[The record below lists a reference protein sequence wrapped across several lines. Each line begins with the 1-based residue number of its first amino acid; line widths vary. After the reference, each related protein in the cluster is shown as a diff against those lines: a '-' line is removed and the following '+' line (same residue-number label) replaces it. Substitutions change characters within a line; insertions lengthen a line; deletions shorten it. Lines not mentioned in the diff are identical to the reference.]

1 MTVHWF
7 STALLTVKMGFFG
20 YRDGVILVMV
30 YSSQSLSQL
39 SSGVSGLDTLLH
51 GGLVSNRLY
60 LAVGAPGTGK
70 TMAGLHFLQA
80 GLDANEDVLFIHG
93 EESRKDIIANA
104 AEIDINLADADF
116 LDIGPE
122 SDFFTQSQSYDVVNP
137 QDVGDDRLVAD
148 IRETIEQLDP
158 DRVLIDP
165 ISQLQYIEPSEYQF
179 RKRIIAFTRF
189 LKERETTVLATKT
202 PGIQMDEQ
210 LRSLSDGVIQ
220 LVHEEESRRIIVPKH
235 RGVGQQDGSHGLEIH
250 DDGLHVYPALR
261 PDSHDRTF
269 DPAQHPSGITGLDTL
284 LDGGLERGTV
294 TIISGPSGVGKST
307 TAAEFLHTVAVN
319 EGGALAYLFEESL
332 ETFTHRGET
341 FGIPITKL
349 RENGGLTVEEILPQT
364 QSPEE
369 FAQLVK
375 QQVETQDAN
384 LVVLDGIEG
393 YQAAIKGGGDDVDLH
408 KRLHALT
415 QYLTNMNVTVVLL
428 DERHQVTGLSRPTG
442 SNISYLADN
451 LLFQQYLGRE
461 GELQR
466 VIGVLKK
473 RVSDFETTPHRFQI
487 TANGIEVGSALTDIR
502 GVLGGM
508 PERSNDRRGSGT

>member
-1 MTVHWF
+1 MDVF
-7 STALLTVKMGFFG
+7 LMG
-20 YRDGVILVMV
+20 YR
-30 YSSQSLSQL
+30 SESLTQL
-39 SSGVSGLDTLLH
+39 SSGIPGLDTLLH

-60 LAVGAPGTGK
+60 LAVGVPGTGK
-70 TMAGLHFLQA
+70 TMTGLHFLQA

-104 AEIDINLADADF
+104 AEIDIDLGDADF

-137 QDVGDDRLVAD
+137 QDVGDDRLIAD

-202 PGIQMDEQ
+202 PGLQMDEQ

-220 LVHEEESRRIIVPKH
+220 LTHEEDSRRITVPKH
-235 RGVGQQDGSHGLEIH
+235 RGVGQQDGTHGLEIQ
-250 DDGLHVYPALR
+250 DAGLHVYPALR
-261 PDSHDRTF
+261 PDNQEWTF
-269 DPAQHPSGITGLDTL
+269 DPTQLPSGITALDAL
-284 LDGGLERGTV
+284 LDGGLEKGTV

-307 TAAEFLHTVAVN
+307 TAAEFLHTVAAN
-319 EGGALAYLFEESL
+319 EAGALAYLFEESL
-332 ETFTHRGET
+332 EAFTYRGET
-341 FGIPITKL
+341 FGIPVTQL
-349 RENGGLTVEEILPQT
+349 RESGSLTVEEILPQT
-364 QSPEE
+364 LSPEE

-375 QQVETQDAN
+375 QQVENQDAN

-393 YQAAIKGGGDDVDLH
+393 YQAAIKGGGGDVDLH

-415 QYLTNMNVTVVLL
+415 RYLTSMNVAVILL
-428 DERHQVTGLSRPTG
+428 DQRHQVTGLSQPTG

-451 LLFQQYLGRE
+451 ILFQQYLERE
-461 GELQR
+461 DELQR

-473 RVSDFETTPHRFQI
+473 RVSGFEATPRRFQI
-487 TANGIEVGSALTDIR
+487 TANGIEVGAPLTDIR
-502 GVLGGM
+502 GVLGGL
-508 PERSNDRRGSGT
+508 PERGDDRRGPGK